1 VVVGKQHAARGM
13 HALGLE
19 RGVETRV
26 RTGDSTEVR
35 ARRDKHWWTPTSRQ
49 FPQVSVS
56 QRCVYSRVASCCRV
70 QRGGMALKCTQAY
83 LKRTAVAGQWAKDS
97 NCLQGNDKNTLNL
110 SHTSHHTT
118 LARTHSSSQH
128 FLSLLCTLSSRGQP
142 RAPLLSGHA
151 RLLGTQTQPSVQKG
165 ISQSVS
171 RFIQLSHTHFLVG
184 THLAS

>member
-1 VVVGKQHAARGM
+1 MLQGTARWDGAQVHPGLPEENGGRRPVGQ
-13 HALGLE
+13 
-19 RGVETRV
+19 
-26 RTGDSTEVR
+26 
-35 ARRDKHWWTPTSRQ
+35 
-49 FPQVSVS
+49 
-56 QRCVYSRVASCCRV
+56 
-70 QRGGMALKCTQAY
+70 
-83 LKRTAVAGQWAKDS
+83 DS

-151 RLLGTQTQPSVQKG
+151 RLLATQTQPSVQKG

-171 RFIQLSHTHFLVG
+171 RFIQLSHTHFFGGHTPAQQCASKLVVAG
-184 THLAS
+184 RPPALRHVRCLWLSVIVESRQRCVVQHPRVFATGLCCLSILSRDCTT